1 MLAAVASAMEG
12 NAPRITTKTTARS
25 ENPSHSAASGSH
37 AIGGSAWSPTT
48 SAPTLRWKAREA
60 AIPTPISVPN
70 TAATAM
76 PNTSRS
82 RLREAATGIVP
93 SVIRSHSVDHTV
105 AGVGRSRAETA
116 PVAVSSHHTTTTA
129 ASPARAPATL
139 AQIPRLA
146 GLSRDNLAHLLRQP
160 VVDVHHDPGQQRV
173 LQVPRPGR
181 ADAVLLEEHARRRR
195 HQQDPVGQQ
204 RRLPDIVG
212 DEHERRP
219 GLGPHALDLD
229 LQRFPRLGVERAER
243 LVGQQDVG

>member
-93 SVIRSHSVDHTV
+93 SVMRSHSVDHTV

-160 VVDVHHDPGQQRV
+160 AVDVHHDPGQQRV
-173 LQVPRPGR
+173 
-181 ADAVLLEEHARRRR
+181 
-195 HQQDPVGQQ
+195 
-204 RRLPDIVG
+204 LPDIVG

-243 LVGQQDVG
+243 LVGQQDVGRARQCARQGGPLPHASRELVRMRA